1 MTITSDLLLGTL
13 LLSVLHGVIP
23 GHWLPVLALKKQ
35 FGWSAGLTLRVAA
48 LAASAHA
55 CSTVALGLVL
65 AWAGDWAAERM
76 ALFTHW
82 VMPLGL
88 VGLGVYFMYQHH
100 THHHFHLTHAS
111 DVAHASPRK
120 VVGLLTLMMFLSPCL
135 EIEAIFVMAG
145 AQGWATVAWVGTV
158 YALLSVLGITLWVA
172 LAQSGLQRLNWHR
185 IEHNAGLISGGVL
198 VVTGLLSFF
207 AH

>member
-1 MTITSDLLLGTL
+1 
-13 LLSVLHGVIP
+13 
-23 GHWLPVLALKKQ
+23 
-35 FGWSAGLTLRVAA
+35 
-48 LAASAHA
+48 
-55 CSTVALGLVL
+55 
-65 AWAGDWAAERM
+65 
-76 ALFTHW
+76 
-82 VMPLGL
+82 
-88 VGLGVYFMYQHH
+88 
-100 THHHFHLTHAS
+100 
-111 DVAHASPRK
+111 
-120 VVGLLTLMMFLSPCL
+120 
-135 EIEAIFVMAG
+135 MAG